1 MKFHYTFFQISD
13 GSPLIVT
20 KQNDEN
26 QQLKFEMNENF
37 HHDSTCENEYNS
49 LAVQNMKVREIEFL
63 IGSPKDIFNSQDSNK
78 VNVFWEW
85 RRTHV
90 LLLSSVCLNT

>member
-1 MKFHYTFFQISD
+1 MSA
-13 GSPLIVT
+13 T

-26 QQLKFEMNENF
+26 QQLKFEMNKNF

-49 LAVQNMKVREIEFL
+49 LIVQNMKVREIEFL

-90 LLLSSVCLNT
+90 LLLSSVCLTT